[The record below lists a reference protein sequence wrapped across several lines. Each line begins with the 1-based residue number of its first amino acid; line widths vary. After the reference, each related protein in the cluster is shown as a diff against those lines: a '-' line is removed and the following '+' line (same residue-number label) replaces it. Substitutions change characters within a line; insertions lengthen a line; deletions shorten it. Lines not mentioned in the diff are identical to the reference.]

1 MSPDGFRDT
10 LTGPAPPET
19 LTPELKALW
28 FCAQGQWTE
37 AHRVV
42 QSIDSPAAAWV
53 HAHLHREE
61 GDLSNAAYWYRRAGR
76 SVQSGSLRDEW
87 QSILDEL
94 LGGT

>member
-1 MSPDGFRDT
+1 MSPDRFRDT
-10 LTGPAPPET
+10 LTGPAPPDT

-28 FCAQGQWTE
+28 LCARGQWAE
-37 AHRVV
+37 AHHVV

-53 HAHLHREE
+53 HAYLHREE

-76 SVQSGSLRDEW
+76 SVGSGSLRDEW

-94 LGGT
+94 LDGS